1 MRFASMH
8 KTPTVRSEQIIVF
21 RSSSQLFAI
30 SSSSV
35 QEVRSVDSLAGLATE
50 ISVPDIRTVR
60 HMLQRGERSI
70 YVVNVAL
77 HFGLKPSP
85 AALIFLLRKS
95 RVALLLDGIEK
106 MTTMTRLQALPAA
119 FCNEEH
125 RWYRGLTV
133 LEQNVLPVLN
143 PAGFLTQEEFAL
155 LDAATEKDRPEVA
168 AETSAL
174 PTVPAQGELTL

>member
-1 MRFASMH
+1 MRFDSTHKAS
-8 KTPTVRSEQIIVF
+8 TARSEQIILF
-21 RSSSQLFAI
+21 RSSNQVFAI

-35 QEVRSVDSLAGLATE
+35 QEVRSVDSLAGVAAE
-50 ISVPDIRTVR
+50 IDEPKVRTVR
-60 HMLQRGERSI
+60 HVLRRGERCI
-70 YVVNVAL
+70 FVVNVAL

-119 FCNEEH
+119 FCHEER

-133 LEQNVLPVLN
+133 LEQNVLPVVS
-143 PAGFLTQEEFAL
+143 PEGFLSPDELFL
-155 LDAATEKDRPEVA
+155 LDLA
-168 AETSAL
+168 AEKVHHQPVSL
-174 PTVPAQGELTL
+174 PATPEIGMAP